1 MLDPLKTLPR
11 RTVAWLGWLPGR
23 LWMGLKTL
31 PRRVGAWI
39 LSDRGRAVWPR
50 ILLAGL
56 LIPISPFLAVL
67 WRIMLYGSASDQT
80 IVIYAILLILLIRG
94 GRNALKK
101 HPRD

>member
-11 RTVAWLGWLPGR
+11 RTVAWLGRLPGR
-23 LWMGLKTL
+23 LWDGLRNL

-67 WRIMLYGSASDQT
+67 WRIMLSGSASDQT